1 MSEYEALD
9 KAIERGLEAALE
21 ELKTLCAQPS
31 IAAQEEGMRSCAELV
46 VRLLERRGFETR
58 YLPSP
63 GHPVLYAERPG
74 DGDGTLLLYNH
85 YDVQPPEPLE
95 KWETPPFEPT
105 LRDGKLYARGAN
117 DDKGQ
122 LISRL
127 AALDALLETY
137 GDIPC
142 TIKFL
147 IEGEEEIGSP
157 NLPHVIH
164 EHRNMLRADA
174 CIWEFGGVDHKGRP
188 VQYAG
193 LRGIC
198 YVELRARTASQD
210 AHSGLGGS
218 IFPNS
223 AWRLTWAL
231 ASLKGPDERIR
242 LPGFYDPVQPPSE
255 RDLELIEALPDMG
268 ADLLERYDLQGFVR
282 GLESGPELRRASMF
296 EPTCTICGLRSGY
309 GGEGA
314 KTVLPAEA
322 VAKVDFRLL
331 PDQDPEEVVVQLRR
345 HLDREGLGDVAVDYL
360 AGVHPGRSDPDDPFI
375 QMVVEA
381 AREVYGQPQLLVP
394 LSGGSGPIYPFLSEL
409 EVPVATLGVAYPGAN
424 VHAPNE
430 NIVVDDFV
438 AGTRHAARVVARF
451 GRGA

>member
-1 MSEYEALD
+1 MSELEALD
-9 KAIERGLEAALE
+9 QAIEDGLDDALE
-21 ELKTLCAQPS
+21 ELKALCAQPS
-31 IAAQEEGMRSCAELV
+31 IAAQNEGMQSCAELV
-46 VRLLERRGFETR
+46 VRLLDRRGFETR
-58 YLPSP
+58 YLSSP
-63 GHPVLYAERPG
+63 GHPVIFAERPG
-74 DGDGTLLLYNH
+74 QDDDTLLLYNH

-95 KWETPPFEPT
+95 GWDTPPFEPSV
-105 LRDGKLYARGAN
+105 RDGKLYARGAS

-127 AALDALLETY
+127 AALDAVLETH
-137 GDIPC
+137 GELPC
-142 TIKFL
+142 RVKFL

-157 NLPHVIH
+157 NLPQVIR
-164 EHRNMLRADA
+164 ENRDVLRADA
-174 CIWEFGGVDHKGRP
+174 CLWEFGGVDHEGRP

-231 ASLKGPDERIR
+231 ASLKDPDERIR

-255 RDLELIEALPDMG
+255 RDLELIEALPEFG
-268 ADLLERYDLQGFVR
+268 SDLMERYDLQGFVR
-282 GLESGPELRRASMF
+282 GLKSGPELRRASIF

-331 PDQDPEEVVVQLRR
+331 PDQEPEAVLEQLRR
-345 HLDREGLGDVAVDYL
+345 HLDQEGFGDISLEYLG
-360 AGVHPGRSDPDDPFI
+360 GVHPGRSDPDDPFI

-381 AREVYGQPQLLVP
+381 AQEVYGQPQLLVP
-394 LSGGSGPIYPFLSEL
+394 LSGGSGPIYPFLTEL
-409 EVPVATLGVAYPGAN
+409 QVPVATLGVSYPGAN

-430 NIVVDDFV
+430 NVVIDNFV
-438 AGTRHAARVVARF
+438 AGTRHAARVLAQF
-451 GRGA
+451 GRPG